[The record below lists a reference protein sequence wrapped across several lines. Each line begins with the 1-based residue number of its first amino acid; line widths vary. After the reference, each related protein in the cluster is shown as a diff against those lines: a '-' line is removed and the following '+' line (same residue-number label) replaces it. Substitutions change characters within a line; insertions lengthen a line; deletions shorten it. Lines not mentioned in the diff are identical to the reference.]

1 MERIRMKNTPTLVS
15 VEHLHEAHPRIRA
28 EDWRSPLIGRLL
40 LSSKY
45 SDGSR
50 TVTESYRSQDGTTT
64 EGAISLN
71 WSNLRED
78 FERCLNTYQDPVI
91 TEFASLALA
100 CILISYRPKLQI
112 TEVTRRGE
120 KVDYWL
126 GDRELLLEVSGAQ
139 QCNIDTLCNE
149 KAENQLLQNP
159 FQKSGYVCVTD
170 FSTKATRLWFY
181 TVPHR

>member
-1 MERIRMKNTPTLVS
+1 MSKVPIQVS
-15 VEHLHEAHPRIRA
+15 VERLHEAHPRIRA
-28 EDWRSPLIGRLL
+28 EDWRSPLVGRLL
-40 LSSKY
+40 VSKVY

-50 TVTESYRSQDGTTT
+50 TVTDSYRSQDGTTV
-64 EGAISLN
+64 EGAVSLN
-71 WSNLRED
+71 WSNLRDD

-91 TEFASLALA
+91 TEYASLALA
-100 CILISYRPKLQI
+100 CVLVSHRPKLQI

-139 QCNIDTLCNE
+139 QCNIETLCNE
-149 KAENQLLQNP
+149 KAHNQLLQNP

-170 FSTKATRLWFY
+170 FSTGATRLWFY
-181 TVPHR
+181 SVPQR